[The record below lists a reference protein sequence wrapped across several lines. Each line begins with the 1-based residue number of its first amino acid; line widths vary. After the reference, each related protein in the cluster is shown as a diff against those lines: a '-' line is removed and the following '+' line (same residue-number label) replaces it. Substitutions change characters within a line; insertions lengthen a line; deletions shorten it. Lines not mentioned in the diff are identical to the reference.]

1 MKFTT
6 HDAASP
12 RTSFHDRDT
21 RKSSS
26 RARLSVFT
34 VDFRAIAALD
44 LWFPG
49 LRNRQIL
56 HPQLPWLLALDAE
69 RLSAGRQDLQTRSSP
84 QHPESQSSGGL
95 DDMLA
100 VVEHQEHPF
109 VAQKRKQAG
118 GPILRGNVEADRRTN
133 CRVQLPWIADG
144 GQIDKPNPVL
154 VAVDQPLSSRNGN
167 GGLTDTTRPDNR
179 DQAVMRQ
186 LRRNSADN
194 LIAVD

>member
-12 RTSFHDRDT
+12 RTSFNDRDT

-26 RARLSVFT
+26 RARLSFFT

-44 LWFPG
+44 LWFPRASEIAKFFI
-49 LRNRQIL
+49 RNS
-56 HPQLPWLLALDAE
+56 PWLLALDAE

-100 VVEHQEHPF
+100 VFEH
-109 VAQKRKQAG
+109 
-118 GPILRGNVEADRRTN
+118 
-133 CRVQLPWIADG
+133 
-144 GQIDKPNPVL
+144 
-154 VAVDQPLSSRNGN
+154 
-167 GGLTDTTRPDNR
+167 
-179 DQAVMRQ
+179 
-186 LRRNSADN
+186 
-194 LIAVD
+194 

>member
-1 MKFTT
+1 VIRENRRREL
-6 HDAASP
+6 D
-12 RTSFHDRDT
+12 FHFLL
-21 RKSSS
+21 SISVPLLLWISGS
-26 RARLSVFT
+26 R
-34 VDFRAIAALD
+34 
-44 LWFPG
+44 G

-118 GPILRGNVEADRRTN
+118 GPILRGNVEANRRTS
-133 CRVQLPWIADG
+133 CGVQLPWIADG

-167 GGLTDTTRPDNR
+167 GGLTDTPGPTTVIKR
-179 DQAVMRQ
+179 
-186 LRRNSADN
+186 
-194 LIAVD
+194 